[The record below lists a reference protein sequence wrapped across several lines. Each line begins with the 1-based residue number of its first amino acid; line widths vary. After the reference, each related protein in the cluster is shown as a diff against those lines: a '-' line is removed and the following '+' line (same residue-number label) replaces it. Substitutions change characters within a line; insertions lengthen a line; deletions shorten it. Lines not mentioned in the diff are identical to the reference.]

1 MLGPK
6 MNTKKNDLHE
16 KEKTANDDEVVS
28 KNSITDDDK
37 ILETTAPVNSDNEND
52 DSNDA
57 NENNDDLKEA
67 EMEEDPEPATT
78 IVENNSIEKES
89 GTGVRKSARKRV
101 QRMVI
106 EADDIGDCD
115 NENDPDYRN

>member
-1 MLGPK
+1 MRLQ
-6 MNTKKNDLHE
+6 
-16 KEKTANDDEVVS
+16 KEKT
-28 KNSITDDDK
+28 TDDDK
-37 ILETTAPVNSDNEND
+37 ISKNNIADDDKILATTDPANSDNEND

-57 NENNDDLKEA
+57 NENNDDIKEA
-67 EMEEDPEPATT
+67 EMEEDPEPAAT

-89 GTGVRKSARKRV
+89 GTGVRKSTRKRV

-115 NENDPDYRN
+115 TENDPDYRN

>member
-6 MNTKKNDLHE
+6 MITKRNDLHE
-16 KEKTANDDEVVS
+16 KEKTADDDEIS
-28 KNSITDDDK
+28 KNSISDDDK
-37 ILETTAPVNSDNEND
+37 ISATTAPVNSDNEND

-57 NENNDDLKEA
+57 IENSNDIKKVET
-67 EMEEDPEPATT
+67 EEDLESSTI
-78 IVENNSIEKES
+78 IVEDNGIEKES
-89 GTGVRKSARKRV
+89 GTGARKSARKRV